1 MLNFKLFVIKEII
14 MKSFKKFHVVEFSL
28 LLFVFGQ
35 FGCTKNFLNQEPQSQ
50 LSEST
55 FWTSQSDALLALT
68 GIYQGSDVGD
78 NTYSNDDLILGS
90 DTDDSGYKNGGVG
103 VIYSGYLLPSDGQ
116 VVGATWI
123 RAYKAIFRANYFLEN
138 IDKAGMDAALKAQFV
153 AEAKFIRA
161 YEYFYMSVLYGGVPL
176 VTKTLTIEEANN
188 QTRSALQ
195 DVQEFAISECIA
207 AAKDLPASRPDGEKG
222 RILKGAALGIVGRL
236 FMIQK
241 KWTEA
246 ASTFKEIIDLNEY
259 IIDPRYKEIFEE
271 AGENSKEIL
280 LSINCVA
287 GLYGNTHN
295 QRNYHPDFYGGY
307 QEDNIFQ
314 GLIDDYQMTDGLAIS
329 ESLLYDPQNPFNN
342 RDPRL
347 YATVFLPGYT
357 VFRGELFPADPA
369 STKISTLKGATGYG
383 WKKFVTEGYT
393 GDNGSSGDDII
404 LMRYAEIL
412 LGYLEAKLENGDA
425 IDQSLLDQTINKVRG
440 RAAVNMP
447 PITETNIDKLREIV
461 RHEYRVE
468 FATERLIRYMTIRRW
483 GIYQDVINKVF
494 YGMKMTDDP
503 ANYTDFNVAKT
514 GPYAGHLIV
523 IDKTG
528 TVKPGW
534 DIIPIPLPEID
545 INPKLTQNPDY

>member
-1 MLNFKLFVIKEII
+1 MKPFIKTYLIVFVL
-14 MKSFKKFHVVEFSL
+14 SL
-28 LLFVFGQ
+28 SVIGQ
-35 FGCTKNFLNQEPQSQ
+35 IGCTKDFLNQQPLAQ

-55 FWTSQSDALLALT
+55 FWHSQSDALLALT

-78 NTYSNDDLILGS
+78 ASYTNDDLILGS
-90 DTDDSGYKNGGVG
+90 DTDDSGYKNGGIG

-116 VVGATWI
+116 VVGATWT
-123 RAYKAIFRANYFLEN
+123 RAYRAIFRANYFLEN
-138 IDKAGMDAALKAQFV
+138 IDKVNMDAALKAQYT
-153 AEAKFIRA
+153 AEARFLRA

-188 QTRSALQ
+188 QTRNSLKEVQ
-195 DVQEFAISECIA
+195 DFAISECTA
-207 AAKDLPASRPDGEKG
+207 AAADLPATRPDGEKG
-222 RILKGAALGIVGRL
+222 RILKGAALGIKGRL
-236 FMIQK
+236 LMMQK
-241 KWTEA
+241 RWSDA
-246 ASTFKEIIDLNEY
+246 ASAFKEIMDLNTY

-271 AGENSKEIL
+271 SGENSKEIL

-287 GLYGNTHN
+287 SLYGNTHN

-314 GLIDDYQMTDGLAIS
+314 GLVDSYQMIDGLPIS
-329 ESLLYDPQNPFNN
+329 QSPLYDPQNPFKN

-357 VFRGELFPADPA
+357 VFRGKLFPADPA

-383 WKKFVTEGYT
+383 WKKFVTENYT

-404 LMRYAEIL
+404 LMRYAEVL
-412 LGYLEAKLENGDA
+412 LSYLEAKLENGDA
-425 IDQSLLDQTINKVRG
+425 ITQSLLDQTINKVRG

-447 PITETNIDKLREIV
+447 PVTETNPDKLREMI
-461 RHEYRVE
+461 RNEFRVE

-483 GIYQDVINKVF
+483 GIFQQVINQVF
-494 YGMKMTDDP
+494 YGMKLTDDP
-503 ANYTDFNVAKT
+503 ANYTDYKVAKT
-514 GPYAGHLIV
+514 GPNAGHLIV

-534 DIIPIPLPEID
+534 SLIPIPLPEID
-545 INPKLTQNPDY
+545 INSKLAQNPDY

>member
-1 MLNFKLFVIKEII
+1 
-14 MKSFKKFHVVEFSL
+14 MKSLNKLHFINFAL
-28 LLFVFGQ
+28 LLFVAGQ
-35 FGCTKNFLNQEPQSQ
+35 FGCTKSFLNQQPQAQ

-55 FWTSQSDALLALT
+55 FWASESDALLALT

-90 DTDDSGYKNGGVG
+90 ATDDSGYKNGGVG

-116 VVGATWI
+116 VVGATWT

-138 IDKAGMDAALKAQFV
+138 IDKVTMDASLKAQFV
-153 AEAKFIRA
+153 AEARFIRA

-176 VTKTLTIEEANN
+176 VTKTLTIEEANS
-188 QTRSALQ
+188 QTRSSLS
-195 DVQEFAISECIA
+195 DVQDFSISECIA
-207 AAKDLPASRPDGEKG
+207 AANDLPATRPDAEKG
-222 RILKGAALGIVGRL
+222 RILKGAALGIAGRL
-236 FMIQK
+236 YMNQK
-241 KWTEA
+241 KWAEA
-246 ASTFKEIIDLNEY
+246 ANAFKEIIDLNAY
-259 IIDPRYKEIFEE
+259 VIDPRYKEIFEE
-271 AGENSKEIL
+271 AGESSKEIL

-314 GLIDDYQMTDGLAIS
+314 GLVDEYQMTDGLSID
-329 ESLLYDPQNPFNN
+329 ESPLYDPQHPFDN

-357 VFRGELFPADPA
+357 VFRGQTFPADPA
-369 STKISTLKGATGYG
+369 ATKVATLKGATGYG
-383 WKKFVTEGYT
+383 WKKFVTENYA
-393 GDNGSSGDDII
+393 GDQGSSGDDIV
-404 LMRYAEIL
+404 LMRYAEVL
-412 LGYLEAKLENGDA
+412 LGYLEAKLESGDA
-425 IDQSLLDQTINKVRG
+425 IDQGILDQTINAVRA
-440 RAAVNMP
+440 RQAVNMP
-447 PITETNIDKLREIV
+447 PVTETNIDKLRNIV

-503 ANYTDFNVAKT
+503 ANYTAFNVAKS
-514 GPYAGHLIV
+514 GPMAGHLIV

-534 DIIPIPLPEID
+534 EILPIPLPEID